1 MPAGWGVSATD
12 ARSGCG
18 SCCGLMECA
27 QAVLWLERLGHLR
40 LGGMRRLFN

>member
-12 ARSGCG
+12 ARSGRG

-27 QAVLWLERLGHLR
+27 QAVLGLERLGR
-40 LGGMRRLFN
+40 